1 MILDPKN
8 AGTHNQAIMELGAL
22 QCVPQNPDCGVCPLK
37 DKCMAFASGNVQAY
51 PVKQNKTKTRDRY
64 FHYLYIIYKGQ
75 TWMNRRAGKDIWTGL
90 YEFPLIETDHAM
102 DFSGLC
108 ETQAFRNLLGDAGKL
123 SITQGLSNVKHTLSH
138 QILYA
143 SFYQIEIE
151 LVPES
156 LGNYLSLPCRDI
168 EKYAVPR
175 LIHIYLEKLRL
186 SDYQLFM

>member
-1 MILDPKN
+1 MDEQTGGEGYLDR
-8 AGTHNQAIMELGAL
+8 L
-22 QCVPQNPDCGVCPLK
+22 
-37 DKCMAFASGNVQAY
+37 
-51 PVKQNKTKTRDRY
+51 
-64 FHYLYIIYKGQ
+64 
-75 TWMNRRAGKDIWTGL
+75 
-90 YEFPLIETDHAM
+90 EFPLIETDHAM

-175 LIHIYLEKLRL
+175 LIHIYLEKLNGNL
-186 SDYQLFM
+186 

>member
-1 MILDPKN
+1 MVFSLKGIGEYTAAAIVSFAWNQPCPVVDGNVYRVLSRLFAVDTPIDTTKGKKQFAELAGMILDPKN

-90 YEFPLIETDHAM
+90 YEFDR
-102 DFSGLC
+102 DGSCDGF
-108 ETQAFRNLLGDAGKL
+108 FRF
-123 SITQGLSNVKHTLSH
+123 V
-138 QILYA
+138 
-143 SFYQIEIE
+143 
-151 LVPES
+151 
-156 LGNYLSLPCRDI
+156 
-168 EKYAVPR
+168 
-175 LIHIYLEKLRL
+175 
-186 SDYQLFM
+186 